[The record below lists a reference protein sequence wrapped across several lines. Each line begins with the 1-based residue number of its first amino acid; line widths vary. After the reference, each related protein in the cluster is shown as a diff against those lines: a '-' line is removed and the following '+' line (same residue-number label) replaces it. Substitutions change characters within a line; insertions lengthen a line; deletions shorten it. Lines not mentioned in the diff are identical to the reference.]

1 MERPK
6 VDQFQTKQLISS
18 VYIHFT
24 NVHVLH
30 GVGSR
35 EKIRPERELERAK
48 AQILQFQLGI
58 RDAIQQLDS
67 LGLQGAMKGCVFDS
81 DGQIHHK
88 DVSLV
93 HTAIYIVC
101 YPYTLDMNLI

>member
-1 MERPK
+1 MH
-6 VDQFQTKQLISS
+6 V
-18 VYIHFT
+18 T

-35 EKIRPERELERAK
+35 EKIRPERELQRAK

-67 LGLQGAMKGCVFDS
+67 LGLQGTMKEHVFDS
-81 DGQIHHK
+81 DGQIHHG

-93 HTAIYIVC
+93 YLC
-101 YPYTLDMNLI
+101 YSHHVLLLDT